1 MKQFEQEK
9 LAVAIKYVERIADGC
24 NPVNN
29 VPLENDDI
37 FYNPNIIRCM
47 YFIKDVLEEVRN
59 NGGIIGGKSG
69 KEPSLPFPI
78 EILDRFSY
86 AEDKSI
92 THVLN
97 QIYEPIVNMNV
108 KKVSVTKI
116 TAALKEEGYLLDE
129 PNIETG
135 KTRKVP
141 SAKGQELGIYMVE
154 REYNGR
160 MYESVT
166 YNQNAQRYV
175 VELIRKLADESKNI
189 YLNAKNRNEIYTCL

>member
-1 MKQFEQEK
+1 MKQFEQSK
-9 LAVAIKYVERIADGC
+9 LDVAIKYVERIADGC

-37 FYNPNIIRCM
+37 LNNPNIIRCM
-47 YFIKDVLEEVRN
+47 YFIKDVLEEVQRN
-59 NGGIIGGKSG
+59 DGMIGGKVG
-69 KEPSLPFPI
+69 KEPVLPFPI
-78 EILDRFSY
+78 EILDSFIY
-86 AEDKSI
+86 VEDKSI

-97 QIYEPIVNMNV
+97 QVYEPIANMNV

-129 PNIETG
+129 PNPETG

-141 SAKGQELGIYMVE
+141 SMRGRELGIYTVE

-160 MYESVT
+160 IYESVT
-166 YNQNAQRYV
+166 YNQDAQKYV
-175 VELIRKLADESKNI
+175 VELIRKLVEG
-189 YLNAKNRNEIYTCL
+189 

>member
-37 FYNPNIIRCM
+37 LNNPNIIRCM

>member
-1 MKQFEQEK
+1 MKQFEQAK

-37 FYNPNIIRCM
+37 LNNPNIIRCM

-92 THVLN
+92 THVIN

-175 VELIRKLADESKNI
+175 VELIRKLAE
-189 YLNAKNRNEIYTCL
+189 E

>member
-1 MKQFEQEK
+1 
-9 LAVAIKYVERIADGC
+9 
-24 NPVNN
+24 
-29 VPLENDDI
+29 
-37 FYNPNIIRCM
+37 
-47 YFIKDVLEEVRN
+47 
-59 NGGIIGGKSG
+59 
-69 KEPSLPFPI
+69 
-78 EILDRFSY
+78 
-86 AEDKSI
+86 
-92 THVLN
+92 
-97 QIYEPIVNMNV
+97 MNV

-175 VELIRKLADESKNI
+175 VELIRKLAE
-189 YLNAKNRNEIYTCL
+189 E

>member
-1 MKQFEQEK
+1 MKQFDQSK
-9 LAVAIKYVERIADGC
+9 LNVAIKYVERIADGC

-29 VPLENDDI
+29 APLENDVI
-37 FYNPNIIRCM
+37 LNNPNVIRCM

-59 NGGIIGGKSG
+59 NGGMIGGKNG
-69 KEPSLPFPI
+69 KEPALPFPL

-97 QIYEPIVNMNV
+97 QIYEPIADMNV
-108 KKVSVTKI
+108 KKVSVTRV
-116 TAALKEEGYLLDE
+116 TAALKEGGYLLEE
-129 PNIETG
+129 PDSETG

-141 SAKGQELGIYMVE
+141 SAKGGELGIYLVE

-160 MYESVT
+160 MYQSVT
-166 YNQNAQRYV
+166 YNRNAQEYV
-175 VELIRKLADESKNI
+175 VGLIRKLAE
-189 YLNAKNRNEIYTCL
+189 EQ